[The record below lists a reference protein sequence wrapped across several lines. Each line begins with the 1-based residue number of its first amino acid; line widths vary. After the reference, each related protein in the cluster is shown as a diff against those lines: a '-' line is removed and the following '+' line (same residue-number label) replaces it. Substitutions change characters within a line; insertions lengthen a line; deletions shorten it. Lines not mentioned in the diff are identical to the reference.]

1 MRKAIAVVSTAILL
15 AVGSVAVAS
24 HNFTDVDEGNI
35 FHDDIAWMYDNG
47 ITYGY
52 GDGTYG
58 PKDFMTREQMAAFM
72 HRLYNR
78 IQQDIPELPDDLN
91 VSVSLE
97 EVCALFDAEAGSQA
111 CKDALRGDK
120 GPQGPKG
127 DPGPQGP
134 QGPKGEKGDK
144 GDKGD
149 PGQNGVSGYEVTNRT
164 AVLDGKGENPNVT
177 YHPFTAIP
185 GAPGGYR
192 VTHTCDD
199 GKVALSG
206 GIQYDSG
213 PRIPFGMMASYPVYD
228 DDSGVATGWTVEFHS
243 DPSAAVRIWVV
254 CADIAD

>member
-35 FHDDIAWMYDNG
+35 FHDDIAWMAENG

-78 IQQDIPELPDDLN
+78 IQRDIPEVPDLSELA
-91 VSVSLE
+91 V
-97 EVCALFDAEAGSQA
+97 EVFNQIESGGVEVIGVQ
-111 CKDALRGDK
+111 

-134 QGPKGEKGDK
+134 AGPQGLQGKQ
-144 GDKGD
+144 GD

-228 DDSGVATGWTVEFHS
+228 DDSGVATGWTVEFSS
-243 DPSAAVRIWVV
+243 DPRAAVRIWVV

>member
-35 FHDDIAWMYDNG
+35 FHDDIAWMAENG

-78 IQQDIPELPDDLN
+78 IQRDIPEVPDLSELA
-91 VSVSLE
+91 V
-97 EVCALFDAEAGSQA
+97 EVFNEIESGGVEVIGVQ
-111 CKDALRGDK
+111 

-134 QGPKGEKGDK
+134 QGPKGADGKD
-144 GDKGD
+144 
-149 PGQNGVSGYEVTNRT
+149 GQDGKDGKDGVSGYEVTNRT

-228 DDSGVATGWTVEFHS
+228 DDSGVATGWTVEFSS
-243 DPSAAVRIWVV
+243 DPRAAVRIWVV

>member
-35 FHDDIAWMYDNG
+35 FHDDIAWMAENG

-78 IQQDIPELPDDLN
+78 IQRDIPEVPDLSELA
-91 VSVSLE
+91 V
-97 EVCALFDAEAGSQA
+97 EVFNEIESG
-111 CKDALRGDK
+111 GVEVIGVE

-134 QGPKGEKGDK
+134 QGPQGPEGPQGPQGPK
-144 GDKGD
+144 
-149 PGQNGVSGYEVTNRT
+149 GVSGVTIPTTSFKGGDAVGDTYGVYCPEGSYAIGGGYSAGAGAEVTASKPWWGSQVPGFPTSADPDR
-164 AVLDGKGENPNVT
+164 AVGWNV
-177 YHPFTAIP
+177 HEV
-185 GAPGGYR
+185 G
-192 VTHTCDD
+192 
-199 GKVALSG
+199 
-206 GIQYDSG
+206 
-213 PRIPFGMMASYPVYD
+213 YD
-228 DDSGVATGWTVEFHS
+228 DPVTVW
-243 DPSAAVRIWVV
+243 AI
-254 CADIAD
+254 CADIDD